1 MKILFISAFNLTTN
15 PRISKELKY
24 AINLNYTC
32 DFIGIDLGGWSAKI
46 DKKIIP
52 SLNARKLT
60 FLPITR
66 KNFFNWLV
74 WAFLEKLA
82 CSLSIIFK
90 NSLWL
95 NALAHSRRSIILWN
109 FIRKQKQHYDLI
121 IAHTLPSLYP
131 AYKLS
136 KIKKIPF
143 IFDVEDYHP
152 GEKCSRQEQQR
163 RKFLMSKLLP
173 YANFITCAS
182 EMICEYTLKLIPN
195 FNKNKTQ
202 TVYNSFAQEEFTLYI
217 SQKTNIQFVWFSQ
230 NIASNRGL
238 ELILPALYKY
248 KHIVNLTLIGNL
260 YQDFYNNFLAKYSEI
275 LTIKQPMPQ
284 TELNKEIC
292 KYDIGLALELNQS
305 DFNRSICLTNKI
317 FAYAQAGLYILAT
330 NTPAQERFISQHPIL
345 GITTKQNSIEIE
357 KIIKL
362 IINNKDNII
371 KQKPKRFRY
380 AKKLSWDKEKQKIS
394 QIWKSFDS

>member
-1 MKILFISAFNLTTN
+1 
-15 PRISKELKY
+15 
-24 AINLNYTC
+24 
-32 DFIGIDLGGWSAKI
+32 
-46 DKKIIP
+46 
-52 SLNARKLT
+52 
-60 FLPITR
+60 
-66 KNFFNWLV
+66 V

-82 CSLSIIFK
+82 RSLSIIFK

-345 GITTKQNSIEIE
+345 GITTKQNSNDIE
-357 KIIKL
+357 KKIKL
-362 IINNKDNII
+362 VINNKDNIL
-371 KQKPKRFRY
+371 KQKTKRFRY
-380 AKKLSWDKEKQKIS
+380 AKKLSWENESKKLNKI
-394 QIWKSFDS
+394 WNNL